1 MTLRWKRGTI
11 DTGLPGGF
19 YKDQAYL
26 EGAVAILKNRNKI
39 DFKGLYCGKI
49 SLEDLGRDQIQK
61 KLNRDD
67 IKLPPFMDNMKLYM
81 HALDII
87 ARTNHID

>member
-1 MTLRWKRGTI
+1 M
-11 DTGLPGGF
+11 
-19 YKDQAYL
+19 
-26 EGAVAILKNRNKI
+26 
-39 DFKGLYCGKI
+39 

-67 IKLPPFMDNMKLYM
+67 IKIPPFMDNMKLYM

>member
-1 MTLRWKRGTI
+1 MTLRFKRGST
-11 DTGLPGGF
+11 DTSFPGGF

-26 EGAVAILKNRNKI
+26 EGSVAILKNRNKI

-49 SLEDLGRDQIQK
+49 SLEDLSREQIQK
-61 KLNRDD
+61 KLNREQ